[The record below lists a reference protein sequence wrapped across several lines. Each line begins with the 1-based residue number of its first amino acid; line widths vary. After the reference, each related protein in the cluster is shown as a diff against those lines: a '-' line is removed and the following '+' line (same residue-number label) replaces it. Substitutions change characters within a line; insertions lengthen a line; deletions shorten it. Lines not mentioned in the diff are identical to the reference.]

1 MSGTSATSAT
11 MWAVTGVGGVAP
23 EAGAEDGD
31 WFDHRVRLG
40 PRGYKYLPAAAQY
53 LLAAARDALADGGRT
68 DAVPADRRGAALALN
83 GGFAGLFDTMDRRI
97 ALEGGAAGLSP
108 ATAPFFAVSLLGSRL
123 TSELSLKAFALT
135 LASPR
140 VAALEAV
147 EAGGRALAAGRC
159 DTLLVGAAEHR
170 LPESRAGDGFP
181 AGDGEQ
187 GAVALTLEP
196 WSAAEARGAR
206 VRGTVAARS
215 MFVPPGREPPAG
227 LVSGAVR
234 RLLSDLDTTV
244 EVHHVLDGS
253 PFASAVAAAV
263 DRAAGATGR
272 VTPAGSGCLAAAQAL
287 AGSLTGPPGT
297 RLLTTAT
304 REGHAALALVRT
316 GPDPNRDSGTSHTSQ
331 KRGTH

>member
-1 MSGTSATSAT
+1 MSGN
-11 MWAVTGVGGVAP
+11 MWAVTGIGGVAP
-23 EAGAEDGD
+23 EAGAEDDD

-53 LLAAARDALADGGRT
+53 LLAAARDAVADGGT
-68 DAVPADRRGAALALN
+68 PDAVPADRRGAALALN
-83 GGFAGLFDTMDRRI
+83 GGFAELFDTMDRRI
-97 ALEGGAAGLSP
+97 ALESGAAALSP

-123 TSELSLKAFALT
+123 TAELGLKAFALT
-135 LASPR
+135 MASPK

-147 EAGGRALAAGRC
+147 EAGGRALEAGRC

-170 LPESRAGDGFP
+170 LPKSP

-187 GAVALTLEP
+187 GAVALALEP
-196 WSAAEARGAR
+196 RAAAEARGAR
-206 VRGTVAARS
+206 IRGTVAARS
-215 MFVPPGREPPAG
+215 LFVPPGRELPAE
-227 LVSGAVR
+227 LVPEAVR

-263 DRAAGATGR
+263 DRAVGTSGR
-272 VTPAGSGCLAAAQAL
+272 VTPAGAGCLAAAQAL
-287 AGSLTGPPGT
+287 AGLLTGPPGT
-297 RLLTTAT
+297 RLLTAAT

-316 GPDPNRDSGTSHTSQ
+316 RPDPYRDSATSHTSQ
-331 KRGTH
+331 KRGTL

>member
-1 MSGTSATSAT
+1 MSGT
-11 MWAVTGVGGVAP
+11 MWAVTGVGSVAP
-23 EAGAEDGD
+23 ETGAGDGD

-53 LLAAARDALADGGRT
+53 LLAAAREALADGGRT
-68 DAVPADRRGAALALN
+68 DAVPADRRGAAFALN
-83 GGFAGLFDTMDRRI
+83 GGFAELFDTMDRRI

-108 ATAPFFAVSLLGSRL
+108 ATAPYFAVSLLGSRL
-123 TSELSLKAFALT
+123 TSELGLKAFALT
-135 LASPR
+135 SASPR

-159 DTLLVGAAEHR
+159 DTLLAGAAEHR
-170 LPESRAGDGFP
+170 LPKSP

-196 WSAAEARGAR
+196 RAAAEARGAR

-215 MFVPPGREPPAG
+215 LFVPPGRELPAG
-227 LVSGAVR
+227 LIPGAVR
-234 RLLSDLDTTV
+234 RLLSDLDTEV
-244 EVHHVLDGS
+244 EVHHVSDGS
-253 PFASAVAAAV
+253 PFGSAVAAAV
-263 DRAAGATGR
+263 NRAAGATGR
-272 VTPAGSGCLAAAQAL
+272 VTPAGAGCLAAAQAL
-287 AGSLTGPPGT
+287 AGLLTGPPGT

-316 GPDPNRDSGTSHTSQ
+316 GPDPYRNPETSHTSQ